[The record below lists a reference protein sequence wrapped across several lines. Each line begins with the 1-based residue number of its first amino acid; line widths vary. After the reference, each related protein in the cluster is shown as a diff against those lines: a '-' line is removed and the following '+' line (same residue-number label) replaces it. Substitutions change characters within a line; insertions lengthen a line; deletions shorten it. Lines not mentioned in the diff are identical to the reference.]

1 MAVVVNALK
10 LFPIAKSGRHWPKGK
25 TLHWQNPTALV
36 PVALFVLLTQA
47 QAQTAAE
54 LVAKNLAARGGA
66 EALAAIHTYVTKG
79 ELRFPGDFKLAYTE
93 TRARLDPATDNSA
106 VRVDAS
112 LQGLTVIQAYD
123 GQTGWR
129 VNPFEGRKDAERM
142 GADES
147 RALAD
152 EALIDGAL
160 LSANIKGSKVDYLG
174 REDIDG
180 TNTYKLRISKTDGTT
195 FTYYLD
201 PDVYLEIKILEN
213 RTIRGA
219 EAETEYDLGDYERV
233 DGVYFP
239 FSIASGPRNSAD
251 SDKQVIT
258 IASGAANVDVSPAL
272 FAMPAAPAAPSK

>member
-1 MAVVVNALK
+1 LYWRNLAALAP
-10 LFPIAKSGRHWPKGK
+10 L
-25 TLHWQNPTALV
+25 TLSLLSSPTH
-36 PVALFVLLTQA
+36 
-47 QAQTAAE
+47 AQTAAD

-66 EALAAIHTYVTKG
+66 ETLAAIRTYVTKG

-93 TRARLDPATDNSA
+93 TRERLVPATDKCA

-142 GADES
+142 GADEA

-152 EALIDGAL
+152 EAAIDGQL
-160 LSANIKGSKVDYLG
+160 LSAAANGSKVDYLG

-180 TNTYKLRISKTDGTT
+180 TNTYKLRISKSDGTT
-195 FTYYLD
+195 FTYFLD
-201 PDVYLEIKILEN
+201 PDVYLEIKIIEN

-219 EAETEYDLGDYERV
+219 EQETEYDLGDYERV
-233 DGVYFP
+233 NGVYFP

-251 SDKQVIT
+251 ADKQVIT
-258 IASGAANVDVSPAL
+258 VSSGAANVEVSPAL

>member
-1 MAVVVNALK
+1 MHWRNSAALGS
-10 LFPIAKSGRHWPKGK
+10 L
-25 TLHWQNPTALV
+25 ALC
-36 PVALFVLLTQA
+36 VLLAQA
-47 QAQTAAE
+47 QAQTAGD

-66 EALAAIHTYVTKG
+66 DALGAIHTYVTKG

-93 TRARLDPATDNSA
+93 TRARLDPATDNCA

-112 LQGLTVIQAYD
+112 LQGLNLIQAYD
-123 GQTGWR
+123 GQNGWR

-142 GADES
+142 GADEA

-152 EALIDGAL
+152 EALIDGQL
-160 LSANIKGSKVDYLG
+160 LSASVKGSKVDYLG

-180 TNTYKLRISKTDGTT
+180 TNTYKLRVSKNDGTI

-201 PDVYLEIKILEN
+201 PDAYLEIRILEN

-219 EAETEYDLGDYERV
+219 EQETEYDLGDYERV
-233 DGVYFP
+233 NGVYFP

-258 IASGAANVDVSPAL
+258 IDSGAANVEVSPAV

>member
-1 MAVVVNALK
+1 
-10 LFPIAKSGRHWPKGK
+10 
-25 TLHWQNPTALV
+25 LHWRNRAALLPLTLCV
-36 PVALFVLLTQA
+36 LVAQA
-47 QAQTAAE
+47 QAQSAEE
-54 LVAKNLAARGGA
+54 LVAKNLNARGGA
-66 EALAAIHTYVTKG
+66 QALAAIHTYVTKG

-93 TRARLDPATDNSA
+93 TRERLDPATDNSA

-123 GQTGWR
+123 GQNGWR
-129 VNPFEGRKDAERM
+129 VNPFEGRKDPEHM
-142 GADES
+142 GADEA

-152 EALIDGAL
+152 EAVIEGQL
-160 LSANIKGSKVDYLG
+160 LAASAKGSKVDYLG

-180 TNTYKLRISKTDGTT
+180 TNTYKLRVSKADGTT

-201 PDVYLEIKILEN
+201 PDVFLEIKILEN

-233 DGVYFP
+233 SGVYFP

-258 IASGAANVDVSPAL
+258 VASGAANVDVAQGL
-272 FAMPAAPAAPSK
+272 FAMPAAPAAQSK